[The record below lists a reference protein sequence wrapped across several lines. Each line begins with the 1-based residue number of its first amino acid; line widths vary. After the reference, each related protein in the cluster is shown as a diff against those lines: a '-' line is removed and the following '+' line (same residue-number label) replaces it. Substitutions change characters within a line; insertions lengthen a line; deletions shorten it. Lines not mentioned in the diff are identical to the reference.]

1 MRLVKATEMQE
12 IDRLAI
18 KELGIPGVVLME
30 NAARGA
36 ARIFLDHFR
45 PPRGSRVIVLCG
57 PGNNGGDGYV
67 MARYLNEAGLKLTVL
82 VLAPEGKISGDALT
96 NLNIIKELGLEIR
109 HVPGQ
114 EQWAENQHLIDRSDY
129 IIDGIFGTGLSS
141 QVRGF
146 YRDVIEIVNSM
157 EAPVMSIDIPSG
169 LDADSG
175 QVLGSAIRAALTV
188 TFGFPKL
195 GQVIFPGIDY
205 VGRLVRVDIGIPGP
219 VADRIPGK
227 YRITEPSYFV
237 ELLRIRRKDIHKGN
251 RGHLLVLAGST
262 GKTGAATMTCL
273 GALRAGAGLVTLG
286 IPRSLN
292 PVLEG
297 KLTEAMTFPLPETPD
312 GSLSIEAEDDV
323 MRLMEGK
330 TALAIGPGLSTN
342 QETSELILR
351 IIKACRIPMVIDADG
366 INALSKDPRI
376 LASCGSKAVLTP
388 HPGEM
393 GRLLGKGTAE
403 VQADRIGTALDL
415 ARNSSCFLVL
425 KGARTLIANPEE
437 ELYVNPTGNPALSSG
452 GSGDV
457 LTGLIAGFL
466 ARGLPMME
474 SAVAGVYIHGL
485 AADLLAEDM
494 GESGIL
500 AGELLDAVPLI
511 TASLVQAE
519 WPLQSPPLHADF
531 YQGL

>member
-18 KELGIPGVVLME
+18 RELGIPGVVLME

-67 MARYLNEAGLKLTVL
+67 MARYLKEAGLKPTVL

-96 NLNIIKELGLEIR
+96 NLNIIKELGLEIH

-114 EQWAENQHLIDRSDY
+114 EQWSENQHFIKRSDY
-129 IIDGIFGTGLSS
+129 VIDGIFGTGLSS
-141 QVRGF
+141 RVRGF
-146 YRDVIEIVNSM
+146 YRDVIEKVNSV

-195 GQVIFPGIDY
+195 GQVIFPGVDH

-219 VADRIPGK
+219 VADRIPAR
-227 YRITEPSYFV
+227 YRMTEPSCFV
-237 ELLRIRRKDIHKGN
+237 EFLRIRRKDMHKGN

-286 IPRSLN
+286 IPGSLN
-292 PVLEG
+292 AILES

-312 GSLSIEAEDDV
+312 GCLSLEAEDEV
-323 MRLMEGK
+323 IRLMEGK
-330 TALAIGPGLSTN
+330 SALAIGPGLSTN
-342 QETSELILR
+342 QETSELVSR
-351 IIKACRIPMVIDADG
+351 IIKACRIPVVIDADG
-366 INALSKDPRI
+366 VNALSKDSQV
-376 LASCGSKAVLTP
+376 LATCRGKAVLTP

-393 GRLLGKGTAE
+393 GRLIGKSAAE
-403 VQADRIGTALDL
+403 IQADRVGTALDY
-415 ARNSSCFLVL
+415 ARSSGCFLVL
-425 KGARTLIANPEE
+425 KGARTLIANPEGR
-437 ELYVNPTGNPALSSG
+437 LYVNPTGNPALSSG

-466 ARGLPMME
+466 ARGVPIME
-474 SAVAGVYIHGL
+474 SAVAGVYIHGV

-500 AGELLDAVPLI
+500 AGELLDAVPFVM
-511 TASLVQAE
+511 ASLVQGE
-519 WPLQSPPLHADF
+519 WPLQGPPPHADF
-531 YQGL
+531 YQDL